1 MRTRRAPP
9 NTGFGPRNLPRI
21 GMSEGLS
28 IQRGAIRYSA
38 KPVATLKGAS

>member
-1 MRTRRAPP
+1 
-9 NTGFGPRNLPRI
+9 
-21 GMSEGLS
+21 MSEGLS